1 MSRTKKIILTF
12 LAYLAAFIASVC
24 VSSFVLNSG
33 TVSGELQ
40 QTKASLPVLYVK
52 TGGQFINEMH
62 GYTEPVDAGYYRDT
76 LTPVGESKTINLS
89 MSTYDHNISSASYEV
104 YNDQYT

>member
-12 LAYLAAFIASVC
+12 LAYLASFIVSVC

-52 TGGQFINEMH
+52 TG
-62 GYTEPVDAGYYRDT
+62 DAWLYRAGGCW
-76 LTPVGESKTINLS
+76 LLP
-89 MSTYDHNISSASYEV
+89 
-104 YNDQYT
+104 

>member
-12 LAYLAAFIASVC
+12 LAYLAAFIVSVC

-40 QTKASLPVLYVK
+40 QTKASRLC
-52 TGGQFINEMH
+52 FM
-62 GYTEPVDAGYYRDT
+62 
-76 LTPVGESKTINLS
+76 
-89 MSTYDHNISSASYEV
+89 
-104 YNDQYT
+104 